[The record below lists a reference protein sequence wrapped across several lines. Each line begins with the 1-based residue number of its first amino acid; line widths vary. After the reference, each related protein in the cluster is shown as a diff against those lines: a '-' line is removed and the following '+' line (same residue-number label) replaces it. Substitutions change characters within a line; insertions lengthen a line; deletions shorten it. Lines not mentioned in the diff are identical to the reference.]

1 LSESANPG
9 FRIVHVP
16 TDEEMKPTPEE
27 CEHLRRIRQWE
38 TDSAK
43 NLADFEIGVP
53 YDLQRPRS
61 R

>member
-1 LSESANPG
+1 
-9 FRIVHVP
+9 
-16 TDEEMKPTPEE
+16 MKPTPEE
-27 CEHLRRIRQWE
+27 REHLRRIRQWE